1 MHLQGSLR
9 PRRQNCALDAMR
21 SIVVGQGYAISMT
34 QAKPKLQTFADFLAY
49 DDGTERYY
57 EWTNGELI
65 EVPPESDEN
74 VIIARALDRALS
86 DIVDFRRVRA
96 HQLALEMPGQP
107 RNRFPDLTVLRP
119 EQPEQLQSLGQS
131 AITLEMAPPLL
142 VVEVVSPGVE
152 NARRDYI
159 EKRNQYEWRGIPE
172 YWIVDPHQGRV
183 TVLAMV
189 GGAYQETL
197 FEGAARVVSPTF
209 HDWRLTVDEM
219 LAS

>member
-1 MHLQGSLR
+1 
-9 PRRQNCALDAMR
+9 
-21 SIVVGQGYAISMT
+21 MT

-49 DDGTERYY
+49 ADGTDRYY

-74 VIIARALDRALS
+74 VIISRALDRALS
-86 DIVDFRRVRA
+86 DIVGFRRVRT

-119 EQPEQLQSLGQS
+119 EHPEQLQSLGKS

-142 VVEVVSPGVE
+142 VVEVVSPGAE
-152 NARRDYI
+152 NARRDYL

-172 YWIVDPHQGRV
+172 YWIVHSQQGRV
-183 TVLAMV
+183 TVLTMV
-189 GGAYQETL
+189 EGAYQETR
-197 FEGAARVVSPTF
+197 FEGEDQLISPVFPT
-209 HDWRLTVDEM
+209 WALTANAM
-219 LAS
+219 LAG